1 MGDKKRPYPKLLLH
15 IEFESLANANIVDWK
30 WDISNEYQ
38 YEEVVK
44 KLIFFIYEDKITIW
58 RQKVYSKGHRQ
69 GPEKD
74 RNSLNFQ

>member
-1 MGDKKRPYPKLLLH
+1 MGDKKSPYPKLLLH

-44 KLIFFIYEDKITIW
+44 KINILYLW
-58 RQKVYSKGHRQ
+58 RQNNHLKTASI
-69 GPEKD
+69 
-74 RNSLNFQ
+74 